1 MECLEKRILILLLS
15 GLSRLRTRT
24 RAQTGLGGGEVT
36 FKVAY
41 LTTEYDP
48 TLIYGVKTTIETLTN
63 TRLSCIHTSYPNMF
77 TPRLEAVDFAVFVMT
92 MTMYEP
98 CLSVSQLS
106 RLDVDTT
113 QQLANRNDSYVSP
126 GAVMMVSSG
135 LAAAARVPRLILSR
149 CVMFVAKRQICWIQI
164 FGLVLW
170 GP

>member
-1 MECLEKRILILLLS
+1 M
-15 GLSRLRTRT
+15 
-24 RAQTGLGGGEVT
+24 T

-41 LTTEYDP
+41 LTTDYDP
-48 TLIYGVKTTIETLTN
+48 TLIYGVKTTIETLTH
-63 TRLSCIHTSYPNMF
+63 TRLSCIHTSYPKMF

-106 RLDVDTT
+106 RLNVDTT

-149 CVMFVAKRQICWIQI
+149 CDVCRQTTDLLDPTLWTDFMETLDNIPATIICFRCAEVA
-164 FGLVLW
+164 
-170 GP
+170 

>member
-1 MECLEKRILILLLS
+1 M
-15 GLSRLRTRT
+15 
-24 RAQTGLGGGEVT
+24 T

-48 TLIYGVKTTIETLTN
+48 SLVYGVEITIGTLTN
-63 TRLSCIHTSYPNMF
+63 TRLSCIHTSHPTMF

-126 GAVMMVSSG
+126 GAVTTVSSG

-149 CVMFVAKRQICWIQI
+149 CDVCRQTTDLLDPTLWTDFMETLDNIPATIICFRCAEVA
-164 FGLVLW
+164 
-170 GP
+170 

>member
-1 MECLEKRILILLLS
+1 MYKKNVGRHHFGNHKGHVSVKIATWRIF
-15 GLSRLRTRT
+15 
-24 RAQTGLGGGEVT
+24 ALGGGEVT

-48 TLIYGVKTTIETLTN
+48 TLMYGVKTTIETLTS
-63 TRLSCIHTSYPNMF
+63 TRLSCIHTSYPKCSHLVW
-77 TPRLEAVDFAVFVMT
+77 RQSISLCVVMT

-135 LAAAARVPRLILSR
+135 LAAAARVSSPPREECS
-149 CVMFVAKRQICWIQI
+149 
-164 FGLVLW
+164 
-170 GP
+170 P